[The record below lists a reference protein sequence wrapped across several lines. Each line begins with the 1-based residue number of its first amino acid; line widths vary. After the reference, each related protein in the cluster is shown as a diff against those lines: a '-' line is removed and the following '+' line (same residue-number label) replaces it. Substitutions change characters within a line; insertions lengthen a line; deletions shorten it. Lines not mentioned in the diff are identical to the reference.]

1 MLFTND
7 IVALDVSSKCIP
19 AMVGVEKSNKF
30 LSVKCEERQ
39 TYFGYSEGE
48 WIDIENV
55 KNVSETVLKR
65 VLGSF
70 KGKRKILHVSVP
82 AEFLAVVTK
91 KVDVEYERS
100 KRITDYDVDYLYQ
113 KGDDFNESG
122 FRTVSATAIAYSLD
136 GGSWSFE
143 DPRNCFAQ
151 KLAVNASYILCEKKY
166 FSVFNEIASRLGFK
180 TVQYHPTPLCEI
192 LSVFEKEERFNQQ
205 LLVDVGYLSTSVVV
219 FKGDGVQALKSF
231 SYGWA
236 HIAANLYEMLEIP
249 FEDAEE
255 MLKQI
260 DLNLYYEDGEIYT
273 TASGYDIPIAEAV
286 EIARASLNVL
296 VSTVKQA
303 AEECD
308 FMGSSALPVYLTGDA
323 FEQFR
328 GAPKYIE
335 RGLMQTVA
343 VVSPKY
349 PSYNKPQFSSCMSLI
364 EVASRTSGASAG
376 RVIYY

>member
-1 MLFTND
+1 M
-7 IVALDVSSKCIP
+7 
-19 AMVGVEKSNKF
+19 
-30 LSVKCEERQ
+30 
-39 TYFGYSEGE
+39 
-48 WIDIENV
+48 
-55 KNVSETVLKR
+55 
-65 VLGSF
+65 
-70 KGKRKILHVSVP
+70 
-82 AEFLAVVTK
+82 AVVTK

-113 KGDDFNESG
+113 KGDDFNEGG

-143 DPRNCFAQ
+143 DPRNRFAQ